1 MELTYQQMKYL
12 FFKGKQA
19 EEFGL
24 DFAEA
29 DNSFQVIVEEL
40 KTDSIDY
47 EFLDDVD
54 SSIEEAEMENED
66 LEDNETF

>member
-19 EEFGL
+19 EEWGL
-24 DFAEA
+24 DYVEA
-29 DNSFQVIVEEL
+29 DNSFQAIVEEL

-47 EFLDDVD
+47 EFLNDVYL
-54 SSIEEAEMENED
+54 SIEEAEMENED
-66 LEDNETF
+66 LDDNETF